1 MPKMPPQ
8 NKLIDLQVYQEP
20 KKPMNPELLKA
31 KQAMGNTP
39 IPPIAL
45 TSPFMPPQFQ
55 NYYNNFMKEF
65 YTPFVYKDYNI
76 NIGGPNANHVNASIL
91 YEDLL
96 PPVDIYA
103 SFKSLND
110 RINLCDFIRS
120 TFLKK
125 YDGEETNFDGNK
137 NSLNARLK
145 LIELNPFGS
154 TEFSNNP
161 YYSLPNDMLIYTS
174 CYPIVFDN
182 KNYQVQC
189 SKNSVGINLRVYE
202 INLVELIVKYKDNND
217 LITKIQSNNNINNI
231 QNLNNLNYKDYNV
244 WREIDYYN
252 YIRDRI
258 VKDIISPNFIQ
269 SYCNFIDIKAN
280 ISFQRNNNL
289 NNNNVN
295 NNQLNTNTNTNIVSI
310 ILTESPNKNIIQ
322 WATNYYKNNR
332 NVNTLVYS
340 GFKTEKVWKN
350 IIIQM
355 LLSFFVMY
363 KYEFV
368 FTEMSLQD
376 NFYIKDLNIKN
387 INSYW
392 IYNID
397 GIDFYIPNYGY
408 LLLID
413 HSYKNNNNKYKIIAK
428 EFNDTSNDIK
438 NCVIYNT
445 KKCLNQN
452 NFTRENFGSLNAV
465 SPPPNILNYITNIN
479 NQFNNEFINEF
490 NNDNYDIKKFKN
502 IICESLKNYV
512 HNRVGTSLRGG
523 PPQSNEV
530 SYIIKN
536 NINPFRSGQLIIYE
550 EKFDSYII
558 VLFIEYIDEN
568 NSKCITKNDN
578 NNNIIKE
585 LPNDLLYHYS
595 EFETIP
601 QDIKSGD
608 TIFTEENL
616 IEKYYI

>member
-1 MPKMPPQ
+1 
-8 NKLIDLQVYQEP
+8 
-20 KKPMNPELLKA
+20 
-31 KQAMGNTP
+31 
-39 IPPIAL
+39 
-45 TSPFMPPQFQ
+45 
-55 NYYNNFMKEF
+55 
-65 YTPFVYKDYNI
+65 
-76 NIGGPNANHVNASIL
+76 
-91 YEDLL
+91 
-96 PPVDIYA
+96 
-103 SFKSLND
+103 
-110 RINLCDFIRS
+110 
-120 TFLKK
+120 
-125 YDGEETNFDGNK
+125 
-137 NSLNARLK
+137 
-145 LIELNPFGS
+145 
-154 TEFSNNP
+154 
-161 YYSLPNDMLIYTS
+161 MLIYTS

-182 KNYQVQC
+182 NNYQVQC
-189 SKNSVGINLRVYE
+189 SKNSVGINLRVYK
-202 INLVELIVKYKDNND
+202 ITLGELIIKYKDNND

-231 QNLNNLNYKDYNV
+231 RNIDNLNYKDYNV

-280 ISFQRNNNL
+280 ISFQRNNN
-289 NNNNVN
+289 VN
-295 NNQLNTNTNTNIVSI
+295 NNQLNTNTNTNYVSI

-322 WATNYYKNNR
+322 WATNYYKNRR

-413 HSYKNNNNKYKIIAK
+413 HSYKNNNEYKIIAK
-428 EFNDTSNDIK
+428 QFNDNSVDIK
-438 NCVIYNT
+438 NCVINNT

-452 NFTRENFGSLNAV
+452 NFTINNFSGTN
-465 SPPPNILNYITNIN
+465 PPAGILNYITNIN
-479 NQFNNEFINEF
+479 NQFN
-490 NNDNYDIKKFKN
+490 DDSVDITKFKN
-502 IICESLKNYV
+502 IICKSLKDYV

-550 EKFDSYII
+550 EKFDSYKI
-558 VLFIEYIDEN
+558 VLFIEYIDQN
-568 NSKCITKNDN
+568 NSKCITKDN
-578 NNNIIKE
+578 NKNIIKE

>member
-55 NYYNNFMKEF
+55 NYYNNFMKQF

-76 NIGGPNANHVNASIL
+76 NIGGPNANHVHASIL

-96 PPVDIYA
+96 PSVEINT

-125 YDGEETNFDGNK
+125 YDGEQTSFDGNK

-154 TEFSNNP
+154 TQFSNNP

-182 KNYQVQC
+182 NNYQVQC
-189 SKNSVGINLRVYE
+189 SKNSVGINLRVYQVDTLAF
-202 INLVELIVKYKDNND
+202 IAKYKDFD
-217 LITKIQSNNNINNI
+217 ETLITEIYPNYNNI
-231 QNLNNLNYKDYNV
+231 QNINRLNYKNYNV

-252 YIRDRI
+252 YIRDKI

-269 SYCNFIDIKAN
+269 SYCNFIDVNAN

-289 NNNNVN
+289 NNNVN
-295 NNQLNTNTNTNIVSI
+295 NNQLDTNTNTNIVSI

-368 FTEMSLQD
+368 FTEMSLEN

-392 IYNID
+392 IYNVE

-413 HSYKNNNNKYKIIAK
+413 HSYNNNNKYKIISK
-428 EFNDTSNDIK
+428 QFDNNSEDIK
-438 NCVIYNT
+438 KCVIENS
-445 KKCLNQN
+445 KKCLNEN
-452 NFTRENFGSLNAV
+452 NFTTENFKGIK
-465 SPPPNILNYITNIN
+465 PPASILNYINNIN
-479 NQFNNEFINEF
+479 KLFNDNNNEF
-490 NNDNYDIKKFKN
+490 NDNNNEFKN
-502 IICESLKNYV
+502 IICESLKEYV
-512 HNRVGTSLRGG
+512 HNRVGTPLRSG
-523 PPQSNEV
+523 PVGSNEV
-530 SYIIKN
+530 NYIIKN
-536 NINPFRSGQLIIYE
+536 NINPFRSGQLIIFE

-558 VLFIEYIDEN
+558 VLFICYNDEN
-568 NSKCITKNDN
+568 YSKCITKDN
-578 NNNIIKE
+578 INNQNIIKE

-595 EFETIP
+595 EFETIS

-616 IEKYYI
+616 IEKYCM

>member
-96 PPVDIYA
+96 PPVHIYA

-137 NSLNARLK
+137 NSLNSRLK

-161 YYSLPNDMLIYTS
+161 YYTLPDDMLIYTS

-182 KNYQVQC
+182 NNYQVQC
-189 SKNSVGINLRVYE
+189 SKNSVGINLRVYK
-202 INLVELIVKYKDNND
+202 INLEELIAKYKDND
-217 LITKIQSNNNINNI
+217 ELITKIQPNFKNINNINN
-231 QNLNNLNYKDYNV
+231 LNYQNYNV

-280 ISFQRNNNL
+280 ISFQRNNNF
-289 NNNNVN
+289 NNNVN
-295 NNQLNTNTNTNIVSI
+295 NNQLNTNTNTNTNIVSI

-413 HSYKNNNNKYKIIAK
+413 HSYKNNNDYKITAK
-428 EFNDTSNDIK
+428 VFNDDSDDIK
-438 NCVIYNT
+438 LCVINNI

-452 NFTRENFGSLNAV
+452 NFTNENFKGTT
-465 SPPPNILNYITNIN
+465 PPASILNYINNIN
-479 NQFNNEFINEF
+479 KQFIN
-490 NNDNYDIKKFKN
+490 DSNYDDTSKFKN
-502 IICESLKNYV
+502 IICESLKDYV

-523 PPQSNEV
+523 PPHSNEV

-536 NINPFRSGQLIIYE
+536 NISPFRSGQLIIYE
-550 EKFDSYII
+550 EKFDSYMI
-558 VLFIEYIDEN
+558 VLFIEYIDET
-568 NSKCITKNDN
+568 NSRCITKDN
-578 NNNIIKE
+578 NNKNIIKE